1 MLAVWRIHG
10 VDVALR
16 EAWAAGVVL
25 CGLSAGSLCWFE
37 GGVTDSF
44 GPLRD
49 LRDGLGLLPGS
60 HCPHYSSESGRRS
73 TYLRLVA
80 EGLPGGFAADDGV
93 GLRFAGT
100 ELAEVV
106 SARENACAYRVDPNG
121 SGVDEKAL
129 EPRSIRPKNT

>member
-1 MLAVWRIHG
+1 M
-10 VDVALR
+10 
-16 EAWAAGVVL
+16 VL

-60 HCPHYSSESGRRS
+60 HCPALQLGVGAALDLPAAGRRAGS
-73 TYLRLVA
+73 RAGSRPTTA
-80 EGLPGGFAADDGV
+80 WGCASPGA
-93 GLRFAGT
+93 

-106 SARENACAYRVDPNG
+106 SARADARAYRVDPNR
-121 SGVDEKAL
+121 SGADETAAGAAPL
-129 EPRSIRPKNT
+129 AA